1 MKIILDRGGFLAI
14 IFIDMLKKLF
24 SKYITFMVI
33 SDSNGEVKNKKIS
46 YGTLLV
52 ISLALFIFISFFI
65 YILIGYQKDIVKEDK
80 YENMVAENIILK
92 EKYRNLK
99 KNSSRNQKIMYNVL
113 NSIDSLLI
121 LNNLPPTSEAIKEM
135 GIGGTTKNWDS
146 EEDIMLEP
154 SLKNEIEDISTMITK
169 TEARIDFAKTML
181 TKIKNSDELDKKMWD
196 SVPTNWPVY
205 GWITSGYGFRHS
217 PMTGEREHHH
227 GIDIAQSVGAEVR
240 SPANGKVIYAG
251 YGKYWGKTILIK
263 HSYGIKTRYAHLQ
276 NINVGLGEKVK
287 KGQIIGTVGNTG
299 NSNGPHLHYEVRV
312 YGSPVDPMKY
322 IIAKK

>member
-1 MKIILDRGGFLAI
+1 
-14 IFIDMLKKLF
+14 
-24 SKYITFMVI
+24 MVI
-33 SDSNGEVKNKKIS
+33 SDNKGEVKNKKVS
-46 YGTLLV
+46 YGTLL
-52 ISLALFIFISFFI
+52 IFGIVLLSIVSFFV
-65 YILIGYQKDIVKEDK
+65 YILIGYQSNLVQEKK
-80 YENMVAENIILK
+80 YDNLVSENVILK

-99 KNSSRNQKIMYNVL
+99 KNTNRNQKIMYNVL
-113 NSIDSLLI
+113 NSIDSLLV
-121 LNNLPPTSEAIKEM
+121 LNNLPPTSDAIKEM
-135 GIGGTTKNWDS
+135 GIGGTTKNWDNR
-146 EEDIMLEP
+146 ENIMLEP

-181 TKIKNSDELDKKMWD
+181 KKIKSSDELDKKMWD
-196 SVPTNWPVY
+196 NVPTNWPVY

-217 PMTGEREHHH
+217 PMTGEREHHN

-251 YGKYWGKTILIK
+251 NGKYWGKTILIK
-263 HSYGIKTRYAHLQ
+263 HSYGIKTRYAHLHT
-276 NINVGLGEKVK
+276 INVGLGEKVK

-312 YGSPVDPMKY
+312 YGSPVNPMKY